1 MAQAVIGP
9 EERTALFR
17 WSRWLQVA
25 DIVYNLFE
33 MGAAILFGLAAGSI
47 ALIGFGLDSG
57 IEVSA
62 AAIILWRLRVEGQD
76 EAESRTERRAELIV
90 GLTLMALAVFIVVQA
105 GRSLLA
111 QQAADP
117 SLPGIVLSV
126 LSLLFMPLFF
136 IFKRRVADRLGSRA
150 LAAGATEQIVCSYL
164 AFALLLGL
172 GANTLFGWWWADPT
186 AALAMVPLVVREGW
200 EAIRGED
207 GDGPNAEAMAG
218 V

>member
-1 MAQAVIGP
+1 MSRSEPERLRRGLMAQAVIGP

-76 EAESRTERRAELIV
+76 EAESRTERRGGGAR
-90 GLTLMALAVFIVVQA
+90 GGALWGCA
-105 GRSLLA
+105 G
-111 QQAADP
+111 
-117 SLPGIVLSV
+117 
-126 LSLLFMPLFF
+126 PLF
-136 IFKRRVADRLGSRA
+136 
-150 LAAGATEQIVCSYL
+150 
-164 AFALLLGL
+164 
-172 GANTLFGWWWADPT
+172 
-186 AALAMVPLVVREGW
+186 
-200 EAIRGED
+200 
-207 GDGPNAEAMAG
+207 
-218 V
+218 

>member
-90 GLTLMALAVFIVVQA
+90 GLTLMALAVLTQVPVGVRA
-105 GRSLLA
+105 EPAMTLSPTSGPP
-111 QQAADP
+111 P
-117 SLPGIVLSV
+117 SS
-126 LSLLFMPLFF
+126 
-136 IFKRRVADRLGSRA
+136 
-150 LAAGATEQIVCSYL
+150 
-164 AFALLLGL
+164 
-172 GANTLFGWWWADPT
+172 
-186 AALAMVPLVVREGW
+186 
-200 EAIRGED
+200 
-207 GDGPNAEAMAG
+207 
-218 V
+218 